1 MKTVDMKYFDCWD
14 SVPAELGLVGLFWTL
29 ILQSLTR
36 DLVGLVG
43 PDLRSDPSAAPQDEV
58 N

>member
-1 MKTVDMKYFDCWD
+1 MKYFDCWD

-36 DLVGLVG
+36 DLVRLVG